1 MFSITSGRYFLYRE
15 ATDMRK
21 SFDGLCGL
29 VQGQLGKN
37 PMSGDLFIFINKR
50 RNRIKLLRWE
60 TGGFVLFYKRLE
72 KGTFEFP
79 ESESTSLSQTINY
92 SELVMIITGIS
103 LKYARKRRRFLQQK
117 RDEQRRE
124 APSDVFH
131 GRTMATKRYE
141 PDCFCPIQ

>member
-79 ESESTSLSQTINY
+79 ESESAGLSQKIDY
-92 SELVMIITGIS
+92 SELIMIITGIS
-103 LKYARKRRRFLQQK
+103 LKYARKRRRFLQQN
-117 RDEQRRE
+117 
-124 APSDVFH
+124 SVSN
-131 GRTMATKRYE
+131 
-141 PDCFCPIQ
+141 